1 MIMEAVAIG
10 TRVRIATESDEYL
23 AVVRHIRPDHWT
35 LNLECNGLVNLIPPN
50 GLELGVVQPI
60 QPFCAERMPQVGD
73 TWRQCGV
80 DFVVNEVIGDLVV
93 LTSKICD
100 ATYPAAYVCNQLEL
114 VG

>member
-1 MIMEAVAIG
+1 MKAVAIG

-23 AVVRHIRPDHWT
+23 AVVREIHPDHWV
-35 LNLECNGLVNLIPPN
+35 LNLECDGLVDLIPPN

-60 QPFCAERMPQVGD
+60 EPFCAERMPQVGD

-80 DFVVNEVIGDLVV
+80 DFVVNEVIGDLVG
-93 LTSKICD
+93 LTSRIGV
-100 ATYPAAYVCNQLEL
+100 ATYPAAYVCRRLEL